1 MAVAVELIIF
11 LIIYE
16 SNAGAES
23 DGRLTEA
30 RLRAGDGRA
39 LDSSDLLDGRAPG
52 VGVFCGVICRLASWS
67 SLLSSGV
74 RRHADEKK
82 LLPTQLYIIFAVHA
96 VPNGTRCA
104 V

>member
-52 VGVFCGVICRLASWS
+52 V
-67 SLLSSGV
+67 
-74 RRHADEKK
+74 
-82 LLPTQLYIIFAVHA
+82 
-96 VPNGTRCA
+96 
-104 V
+104 